1 MNTIQ
6 VYFRPDLEDMLQP
19 VGHRLSVR
27 VSMLTCAAADGL
39 MYELTE
45 GWKLSPGQSWEH
57 AVLVLVPVSPGVC
70 PGPGWYDVADV
81 LFIDKTSY

>member
-6 VYFRPDLEDMLQP
+6 VYFRPDLEDMLKP

-27 VSMLTCAAADGL
+27 VSMLMCAAVDGL

-45 GWKLSPGQSWEH
+45 GRELSPRQSWEH
-57 AVLVLVPVSPGVC
+57 AVLVRVYQCLLASGVLVLNEST
-70 PGPGWYDVADV
+70 
-81 LFIDKTSY
+81 KSESK